1 MKYFETRFL
10 AQADEFISKLAPK
23 TIKKIIYNIDLAEQ
37 TNDPKLLKKLHNDI
51 WEFRTKYAGLQIRLL
66 AFWDK
71 TDNKETLV
79 VATHGFIKKVIKFPK
94 TKLTVQTDYEIIISA
109 TKRKNKDMATK
120 EIKAYSLAE
129 MKDKYIGK
137 VGTADRDEYEYE
149 LRMDVL
155 GKMIK
160 AARQERNLT
169 QEELGRLIGV
179 QKAQISK
186 LESSA
191 NSATIDTIIKVFRA
205 LKAEIN
211 FNVKL
216 EDNFVKLA

>member
-1 MKYFETRFL
+1 
-10 AQADEFISKLAPK
+10 
-23 TIKKIIYNIDLAEQ
+23 
-37 TNDPKLLKKLHNDI
+37 
-51 WEFRTKYAGLQIRLL
+51 
-66 AFWDK
+66 
-71 TDNKETLV
+71 
-79 VATHGFIKKVIKFPK
+79 
-94 TKLTVQTDYEIIISA
+94 
-109 TKRKNKDMATK
+109 MATK
-120 EIKAYSLAE
+120 GMKTYTLAE

-137 VGTADRDEYEYE
+137 VGTKKRDNYEYE

-169 QEELGRLIGV
+169 QEELGKLIGV

-191 NSATIDTIIKVFRA
+191 NSATIDTVIKVFKA

-211 FNVKL
+211 FNVKI
-216 EDNFVKLA
+216 ENDFVRLA

>member
-1 MKYFETRFL
+1 
-10 AQADEFISKLAPK
+10 
-23 TIKKIIYNIDLAEQ
+23 
-37 TNDPKLLKKLHNDI
+37 
-51 WEFRTKYAGLQIRLL
+51 
-66 AFWDK
+66 
-71 TDNKETLV
+71 
-79 VATHGFIKKVIKFPK
+79 
-94 TKLTVQTDYEIIISA
+94 
-109 TKRKNKDMATK
+109 MATK
-120 EIKAYSLAE
+120 EIKTYSLSR

-137 VGTADRDEYEYE
+137 VGTTDRDEYEYE

-160 AARQERNLT
+160 AARLERNLT
-169 QEELGRLIGV
+169 QEELGRLVGV

>member
-1 MKYFETRFL
+1 MANNKV
-10 AQADEFISKLAPK
+10 K
-23 TIKKIIYNIDLAEQ
+23 T
-37 TNDPKLLKKLHNDI
+37 
-51 WEFRTKYAGLQIRLL
+51 
-66 AFWDK
+66 
-71 TDNKETLV
+71 
-79 VATHGFIKKVIKFPK
+79 
-94 TKLTVQTDYEIIISA
+94 
-109 TKRKNKDMATK
+109 
-120 EIKAYSLAE
+120 YSLSE

-137 VGTADRDEYEYE
+137 VGTKAREEFEYE

-169 QEELGRLIGV
+169 QEELGRLVGV

-191 NSATIDTIIKVFRA
+191 NSATIDTVIRVFRA

-211 FNVKL
+211 FNVKM
-216 EDNFVKLA
+216 EDNFIKLA

>member
-1 MKYFETRFL
+1 
-10 AQADEFISKLAPK
+10 
-23 TIKKIIYNIDLAEQ
+23 
-37 TNDPKLLKKLHNDI
+37 
-51 WEFRTKYAGLQIRLL
+51 
-66 AFWDK
+66 
-71 TDNKETLV
+71 
-79 VATHGFIKKVIKFPK
+79 
-94 TKLTVQTDYEIIISA
+94 
-109 TKRKNKDMATK
+109 MATK
-120 EIKAYSLAE
+120 ELKTYTLAE
-129 MKDKYIGK
+129 LKDKYIGK
-137 VGTADRDEYEYE
+137 VGTTERDEYEYE

-169 QEELGRLIGV
+169 QEELGRLVGV

-191 NSATIDTIIKVFRA
+191 NSATIDTILKVYKA

-216 EDNFVKLA
+216 EDNFVKLV